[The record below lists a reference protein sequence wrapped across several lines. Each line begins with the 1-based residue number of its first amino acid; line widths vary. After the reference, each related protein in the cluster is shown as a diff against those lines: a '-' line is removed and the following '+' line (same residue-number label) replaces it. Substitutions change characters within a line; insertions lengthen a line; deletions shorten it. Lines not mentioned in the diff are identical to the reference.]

1 MTMTLVET
9 ITVGSGGAASITF
22 SNIPQTGK
30 DLLLLLSLRS
40 NAAFAVAFS
49 RVQVNSDSGSGIFLR
64 SSGSAASTGT
74 FTSAIL
80 AEGAGD
86 EATANTFGNSSVYI
100 ANYTSTSAKSVSVD
114 FTSENNATLIRQGL
128 NAAITTSTAAVTS
141 LLVEDVGDT
150 LLQHTSVSLYIIS

>member
-1 MTMTLVET
+1 MAMTLVET

-30 DLLLLLSLRS
+30 DLLLLISLRS

-49 RVQVNSDSGSGIFLR
+49 RVQVNSNSGSGIFLR
-64 SSGSAASTGT
+64 GSGSAATTGT
-74 FTSAIL
+74 FSDAIL

-128 NAAITTSTAAVTS
+128 NAATTTSTAAVTS